1 MTSLAVARNVLRRIL
16 RDGRTLALIII
27 LPLFFVLI
35 YGNSFSGLYS
45 NLAIAIVNED
55 NGLASVR
62 TQEVGRVT
70 LTVDLATAF
79 INALDA
85 DVFDIVLFD
94 DAEQAIERVGDGF
107 WAALVFPKSFSNAVV
122 SEAVRS
128 SGQRTVD
135 YEGSRVTILPSD
147 LIAGPLTQLV
157 IDDSNPLVAGAVLAA
172 FDAAFAAVLETQ
184 QSSVTVESL
193 LDVRQLYE
201 GQIRMLDFTAPGIIG
216 FAMTLIT
223 VMLTAMA
230 VVRERTGGTLTRIL
244 IAPVSAGQV
253 TLGYTLAFT
262 LIALFQA
269 AELFL
274 VSLWLFDI
282 RFIGDPGAVILV
294 IVLFAIGLQGIATLI
309 STIAKNEA
317 QAMQFVSVPAHSFH
331 HAQWRLL
338 AARNHVRN
346 HARPLLRNPPNLR
359 QCRAVQDHAHRSRP
373 RSPDLRAVRPRS
385 HRVRHASLEHPQH
398 APTGIYGVGQRC
410 NHGNREGNG

>member
-16 RDGRTLALIII
+16 RDGRTLALIVI

-35 YGNSFSGLYS
+35 YGNSFSGSYS
-45 NLAIAIVNED
+45 NLQIAIVNED

-62 TQEVGRVT
+62 TQEVGRIT
-70 LTVDLATAF
+70 LTVDLASAF
-79 INALDA
+79 ISALDA
-85 DVFDIVLFD
+85 NVFDIIILD
-94 DAEQAIERVGDGF
+94 DAEEALDMVGNGA

-128 SGQRTVD
+128 SGERRVEF
-135 YEGSRVTILPSD
+135 EGDSVTILPGEPV
-147 LIAGPLTQLV
+147 AGPLTQLM
-157 IDDSNPLVAGAVLAA
+157 IDDANPLVASAVIAA
-172 FDAAFAAVLETQ
+172 FDAAFAMVLETQ

-193 LDVRQLYE
+193 LDVQRLYKGE
-201 GQIRMLDFTAPGIIG
+201 IRMLDFTAPGIIG

-244 IAPVSAGQV
+244 IAPVSAWQV
-253 TLGYTLAFT
+253 TLGYTLAFS
-262 LIALFQA
+262 LIAIFQA

-317 QAMQFVSVPAHSFH
+317 QAMQFVLFMLIPSIMLSGVFWPLETMPGTMRALSYAIPLTYANAALRKIMLTGHGFGALTFELSVLGAIAFVT
-331 HAQWRLL
+331 LL
-338 AARNHVRN
+338 LSVLSMR
-346 HARPLLRNPPNLR
+346 R
-359 QCRAVQDHAHRSRP
+359 QAYTA
-373 RSPDLRAVRPRS
+373 
-385 HRVRHASLEHPQH
+385 
-398 APTGIYGVGQRC
+398 
-410 NHGNREGNG
+410 

>member
-16 RDGRTLALIII
+16 RDGRTLALIVI

-35 YGNSFSGLYS
+35 YGNSFSGSYS
-45 NLAIAIVNED
+45 NLRIAIVNED

-62 TQEVGRVT
+62 TMEVGRIT
-70 LTVDLATAF
+70 LTVDLAAAF
-79 INALDA
+79 VDALDPT
-85 DVFDIVLFD
+85 VFDIVILD
-94 DAEQAIERVGDGF
+94 DAEEALALVGEGV

-128 SGQRTVD
+128 SGERKVEF
-135 YEGSRVTILPSD
+135 EGSSVTILPSEPV
-147 LIAGPLTQLV
+147 AGPLTQLV

-172 FDAAFAAVLETQ
+172 FNAAFATVLETQ
-184 QSSVTVESL
+184 QSSVTAESL
-193 LDVRQLYE
+193 LDVRRLYE
-201 GQIRMLDFTAPGIIG
+201 GEIRMLDFTAPGIIG

-244 IAPVSAGQV
+244 IAPVSAWQV
-253 TLGYTLAFT
+253 TLGYTLAFS
-262 LIALFQA
+262 LIAIFQA

-309 STIAKNEA
+309 STLAKNEA
-317 QAMQFVSVPAHSFH
+317 QAMQFVLFMLIPSIMLSGVFWPLETMPGTMRALSYAIPLTYANTALRKIMLTGHSLGALTFELSVLGAIAFVTLFLSVLSM
-331 HAQWRLL
+331 R
-338 AARNHVRN
+338 
-346 HARPLLRNPPNLR
+346 R
-359 QCRAVQDHAHRSRP
+359 QAYTA
-373 RSPDLRAVRPRS
+373 
-385 HRVRHASLEHPQH
+385 
-398 APTGIYGVGQRC
+398 
-410 NHGNREGNG
+410 

>member
-35 YGNSFSGLYS
+35 YGNSFSGSYS
-45 NLAIAIVNED
+45 ELTIAIVNED

-62 TQEVGRVT
+62 TMEVGRVT
-70 LTVDLATAF
+70 LTVDLAAAF
-79 INALDA
+79 VDALDPNVFNIAVLNDA
-85 DVFDIVLFD
+85 D
-94 DAEQAIERVGDGF
+94 EAIAMVGNGA

-128 SGQRTVD
+128 SGERKVEF
-135 YEGSRVTILPSD
+135 EGDSVTILPSESV
-147 LIAGPLTQLV
+147 AGPLTQLV
-157 IDDSNPLVAGAVLAA
+157 IDDANPLVASAVVSA
-172 FDAAFAAVLETQ
+172 FNDAFSTVLESQ

-193 LDVRQLYE
+193 LNVQRLYDGE
-201 GQIRMLDFTAPGIIG
+201 IRMLDFTAPGIIG

-244 IAPVSAGQV
+244 IAPVSAWQV
-253 TLGYTLAFT
+253 TLGYTLAFS

-282 RFIGDPGAVILV
+282 RFVGDPGAVILV
-294 IVLFAIGLQGIATLI
+294 IVLFAIGLQGMATLM
-309 STIAKNEA
+309 STLAKNEA
-317 QAMQFVSVPAHSFH
+317 QAMQFVLFLLIPSIMLSGVFWPLETMPSTMRMLSYAIPLTYANSALRKIMLTGHGIESLVFELSVLGAI
-331 HAQWRLL
+331 ALVTLL
-338 AARNHVRN
+338 LSVLSMR
-346 HARPLLRNPPNLR
+346 R
-359 QCRAVQDHAHRSRP
+359 QAYTA
-373 RSPDLRAVRPRS
+373 
-385 HRVRHASLEHPQH
+385 
-398 APTGIYGVGQRC
+398 
-410 NHGNREGNG
+410 